1 MKRTCYTLPNVPVRL
16 LLLSDLHNELFDS
29 AALREE
35 KADLICVCGD
45 VFYSFHPLSV
55 QRNVLP
61 FLRSCAEHAPTLFSL
76 GNHEQAITGEEI
88 KRIEGTGA
96 VVLDNRWVEM
106 EIGNRRVV
114 VGGLSSGYATA
125 YRKWRAENPGREKPE
140 RGEITDR
147 HPETGWLDS
156 FAAAPGYHILLSH
169 HPEYYPLVMEHADLV
184 LCGHAHGGQWRIGR
198 KGVYAPGQGI
208 WPKWTKGIYDG
219 RMVVSAGLSNPE
231 KVPRLFNPTEIVI
244 VEPA

>member
-114 VGGLSSGYATA
+114 VGACRPGMRQHIGNGERKILTGRNRSGEKSQIAIRKPDGWTA
-125 YRKWRAENPGREKPE
+125 SLLLPA
-140 RGEITDR
+140 II
-147 HPETGWLDS
+147 S
-156 FAAAPGYHILLSH
+156 FFLTIRSIIR
-169 HPEYYPLVMEHADLV
+169 
-184 LCGHAHGGQWRIGR
+184 W
-198 KGVYAPGQGI
+198 
-208 WPKWTKGIYDG
+208 
-219 RMVVSAGLSNPE
+219 
-231 KVPRLFNPTEIVI
+231 
-244 VEPA
+244 